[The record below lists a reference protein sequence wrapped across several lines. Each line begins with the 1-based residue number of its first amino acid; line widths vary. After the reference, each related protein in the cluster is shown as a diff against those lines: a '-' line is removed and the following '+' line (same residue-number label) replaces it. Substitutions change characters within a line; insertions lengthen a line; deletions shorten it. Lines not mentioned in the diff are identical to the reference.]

1 MDPGFRRDD
10 IKEDNP
16 AEHEGVKTVTNYVD
30 GRWVDPK
37 VERFHSVNP
46 ATGETLASA
55 PASDAGAVDAAVTA
69 ARRAFD
75 KGNWRWR
82 KGSERARALL
92 AFADALE
99 ARANEISELI
109 AREMGKPVRVNLARE
124 VEGAVDK
131 LRYFAG
137 AARFLEGQ
145 VTGGTAPEVWDM
157 VLPEPVGVAAL
168 IIPWNVPVD
177 LAVRKLGAALAA
189 GCTTVVKSSEVT
201 PASTAALIEAADASG
216 AFPAGVINLVH
227 GPGDPTGEALVDHTG
242 VDKISFTGST
252 ATGIRIMERA
262 AKRLAKVSLECG
274 GKFPALIMP
283 DADLERCLDAVTYGA
298 FMYAGQSC
306 TACTRLVVHD
316 SLHDRVVE
324 GVVARTKA
332 LKVGDPLDPNVL
344 VGPMASRKQYDKAAG
359 YIRLGLSEGG
369 RAIAGG
375 DPGDRRDL
383 FLPPTVLVDLP
394 VTARVT
400 REEVF
405 GPVLVIHRYRD
416 EDEALAIAN
425 DTPYGLG
432 GSIWSQDISRA
443 LRLAR
448 RLDVADVWINT
459 HYIRHVETSFGG
471 RHLSG
476 LGRELGLAGVEEYL
490 SWKRLCIDTRSS
502 FHLKDWFE
510 GAGARR

>member
-1 MDPGFRRDD
+1 M
-10 IKEDNP
+10 
-16 AEHEGVKTVTNYVD
+16 KTVSNYID
-30 GRWVDPK
+30 GAWVDPGGA
-37 VERFHSVNP
+37 RFNSHNP
-46 ATGETLASA
+46 MTGA
-55 PASDAGAVDAAVTA
+55 PFAAAPVSDAAAVDAAVQA

-75 KGNWRWR
+75 QGDWRWR
-82 KGSERARALL
+82 KGSERARALST
-92 AFADALE
+92 FADALA
-99 ARANEISELI
+99 ARSREISELI
-109 AREMGKPVRVNLARE
+109 ANEMGKPVRVNMARE

-131 LRYFAG
+131 LRFFAG
-137 AARFLEGQ
+137 AARMLEGK
-145 VTGGTAPEVWDM
+145 VTGATAPELWDM

-168 IIPWNVPVD
+168 IIPWNDPVD

-189 GCTTVVKSSEVT
+189 GCSTVVKSSEVT
-201 PASTAALIEAADASG
+201 PASTAALIEVAHATG
-216 AFPAGVINLVH
+216 AFPRGVINLVH
-227 GPGDPTGEALVDHTG
+227 GPGDPTGEALVGHAG

-306 TACTRLVVHD
+306 TACTRLVVHE
-316 SLHDRVVE
+316 SLHQRVVE
-324 GVVARTKA
+324 GVVARTKT
-332 LKVGDPLDPNVL
+332 LPMGNPLDPKML
-344 VGPMASRKQYDKAAG
+344 VGPMASRKQYDKAVG
-359 YIRLGLSEGG
+359 YIRLGLEEGG
-369 RAIAGG
+369 RAAIGG
-375 DPGDRRDL
+375 DPGQRGDL
-383 FLPPTVLVDLP
+383 FLPPTVLTELP
-394 VTARVT
+394 ATARIA

-405 GPVLVIHRYRD
+405 GPVLLIHRFRD
-416 EDEALAIAN
+416 EAEALAIAN
-425 DTPYGLG
+425 NTPYGLG

-476 LGRELGLAGVEEYL
+476 LGRELGMAGVEEYL
-490 SWKRLCIDTRSS
+490 SWKRLCIDTRAS

-510 GAGARR
+510 APETHA